1 MMISMPPRPV
11 PAKIRWDIDQPAQVN
26 RGEWTGKRRVTLLSA
41 APRLYASVTMPA
53 IIGEDRVLDWRAFVV
68 DCDGVAN
75 KFPLIACERP
85 QLAGD
90 PKITVDGAGQ
100 TGHALKTKGWGSA
113 GAKLRRGQ
121 FATVGEHLLILMA
134 DVVADAEGKAELRF
148 KPYLRVVPAD
158 GEPVAVRRPYAV
170 VSMSD
175 PKNGW
180 AVDVGQNYDITF
192 ACEEAF

>member
-1 MMISMPPRPV
+1 MMITMPSKPV

-26 RGEWTGKRRVTLLSA
+26 RGEFTGKRRVTQLSA
-41 APRLYASVTMPA
+41 APRLYASVTLPA

-85 QLAGD
+85 QLTGD
-90 PKITVDGAGQ
+90 PKVTVDGAGQ
-100 TGHALKTKGWGSA
+100 GGHTLKTKGWGSA
-113 GAKLRRGQ
+113 GLKLRRGQ
-121 FATVGEHLLILMA
+121 FATVGEQLLILMA
-134 DVVADAEGKAELRF
+134 DVVADEQGKAELRF
-148 KPYLRVVPAD
+148 KPYLRVIPAD
-158 GEPVAVRRPYAV
+158 DEPVAVRRPYAV

-180 AVDVGQNYDITF
+180 AVDVGQDYDITF